1 MIDPISIV
9 QAAGYTGL
17 TAIIFAESGLLIG
30 FFLPGDSVLF
40 AAGFLASQG
49 VLNIYILLPLLFLA
63 AVIGD
68 NVGYTFGFRLGPKI
82 FKREDSLF
90 FQKENLVKA
99 QAFFERHGGKTI
111 IIARFIPVVRTF
123 APILAGV
130 GKMKYKTFLIY
141 NLVGAVLWAVG
152 LLLLGF
158 FLGSLIPGIDRYL
171 LPIILLIV
179 IISVAPNIIHILRNR
194 ESREKILKLLFR
206 KRS

>member
-179 IISVAPNIIHILRNR
+179 IISVAPNVIHILRNR
-194 ESREKILKLLFR
+194 QSREKILKLLFR

>member
-158 FLGSLIPGIDRYL
+158 FLGSWIPGIDRYL

-179 IISVAPNIIHILRNR
+179 IVSVAPNIIHILRNR
-194 ESREKILKLLFR
+194 ESREKVLKLLFR

>member
-1 MIDPISIV
+1 MMDPISIV

-17 TAIIFAESGLLIG
+17 TAIVFAESGLLIG

-49 VLNIYILLPLLFLA
+49 VLNIYILLPILFLA

-82 FKREDSLF
+82 FKREESLF

-99 QAFFERHGGKTI
+99 QSFFDKHGGKTI

-130 GKMKYKTFLIY
+130 GKMRYKTFLVY
-141 NLVGAVLWAVG
+141 NLIGAVLWAVG
-152 LLLLGF
+152 LLLLGY
-158 FLGSLIPGIDRYL
+158 FLGSWIPGIDRYL
-171 LPIILLIV
+171 LPIILLI
-179 IISVAPNIIHILRNR
+179 IIVSVAPNIIHILGNR
-194 ESREKILKLLFR
+194 QSREKILSLLFR